1 MKKILLIA
9 VTMMFVQF
17 VYADVL
23 TLLNGQAFEG
33 KVLKI
38 KECSLVFKCE
48 KEKYFIPADS
58 IFSVEFDNVNDPV
71 YEAYMNLSNNDACLK
86 GMVDAQQFHGKVGAH
101 VLLGFLFG
109 PFAIIGAALA
119 NPTPY
124 KGGTTVM
131 LSKNRELFND
141 PAYLNCYKKKAKGKN
156 AGNAAIGWG
165 MWIALAIVAST

>member
-1 MKKILLIA
+1 
-9 VTMMFVQF
+9 
-17 VYADVL
+17 
-23 TLLNGQAFEG
+23 
-33 KVLKI
+33 
-38 KECSLVFKCE
+38 
-48 KEKYFIPADS
+48 
-58 IFSVEFDNVNDPV
+58 
-71 YEAYMNLSNNDACLK
+71 MNLSNNDACLK
-86 GMVDAQQFHGKVGAH
+86 GMIDAQQFHGKVGAH

-109 PFAIIGAALA
+109 PFAVIGAALA

-165 MWIALAIVAST
+165 MWIALAIVASTLVIPGPARFTLVVPGEFVDALNFLKD